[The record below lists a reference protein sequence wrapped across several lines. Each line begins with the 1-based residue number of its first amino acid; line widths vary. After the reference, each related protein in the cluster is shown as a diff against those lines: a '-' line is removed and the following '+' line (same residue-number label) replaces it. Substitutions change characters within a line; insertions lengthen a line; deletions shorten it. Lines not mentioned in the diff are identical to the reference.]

1 MMLKVFTANDIRRLL
16 PIGEAVDAMREAFS
30 ALSNRSAQVPLRTT
44 VDMPDGISR
53 SLFMPVCLPETGLAG
68 IKSVSIF
75 PRNSSTGLPTL
86 HGLMMIFSAENGQPI
101 ALMNAEALT
110 AIRTGAASGLA
121 TDLLARRDAT
131 TLGLFGT
138 GGQAGSQVEGIMAV
152 RTIRKIYVFGRNKE
166 KAATFAARMHSKH
179 LVDCVMSADPRDL
192 HKCDIIC
199 TATTSNEPVFEDTL
213 VKSGAHING
222 IGSYKKTMREI
233 PVETLNRA
241 LVFVDQREAVL
252 AEAGDL
258 AIPISEGALSTAV
271 ISGEIGDLV
280 LGKIEGRHSDDEVT
294 VFKSVGNAVQDLAA
308 AAVILK
314 RKGEVQT
321 IDV

>member
-1 MMLKVFTANDIRRLL
+1 M
-16 PIGEAVDAMREAFS
+16 
-30 ALSNRSAQVPLRTT
+30 
-44 VDMPDGISR
+44 
-53 SLFMPVCLPETGLAG
+53 
-68 IKSVSIF
+68 
-75 PRNSSTGLPTL
+75 
-86 HGLMMIFSAENGQPI
+86 
-101 ALMNAEALT
+101 
-110 AIRTGAASGLA
+110 
-121 TDLLARRDAT
+121 
-131 TLGLFGT
+131 
-138 GGQAGSQVEGIMAV
+138 
-152 RTIRKIYVFGRNKE
+152 
-166 KAATFAARMHSKH
+166 
-179 LVDCVMSADPRDL
+179 
-192 HKCDIIC
+192 
-199 TATTSNEPVFEDTL
+199 
-213 VKSGAHING
+213 KSGAHING